1 MLARSILSSERQP
14 IETWEPSRNTTAGL
28 WRLNPQ
34 EQGKTGG
41 RFIII
46 YLAGHSIVGYAIY

>member
-14 IETWEPSRNTTAGL
+14 IETWEPSRDLTAGL
-28 WRLNPQ
+28 WRLTPDEHKQ
-34 EQGKTGG
+34 TGG

-46 YLAGHSIVGYAIY
+46 YLRNHSINGYAIY